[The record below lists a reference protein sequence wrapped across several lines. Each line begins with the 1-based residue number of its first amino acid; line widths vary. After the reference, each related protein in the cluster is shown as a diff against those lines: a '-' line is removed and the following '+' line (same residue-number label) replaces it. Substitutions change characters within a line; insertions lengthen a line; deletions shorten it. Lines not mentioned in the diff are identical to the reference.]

1 MITPHDDFE
10 CILICL
16 HHPLYVSVNFAAK
29 GKKWC
34 TLLSCYKFNDPDKH
48 KESKTRM
55 TIRFQMHH
63 YQFSKCLYLLRCKEL
78 ALFKADRRQLPRASK
93 DEINLHRHID
103 NVDQLR
109 IMMGCSSF

>member
-16 HHPLYVSVNFAAK
+16 HHPLYVSVNFTAK
-29 GKKWC
+29 GKEWC
-34 TLLSCYKFNDPDKH
+34 TLLSCYKFNDPDKL
-48 KESKTRM
+48 KESKSLNDYSFPNASLSV
-55 TIRFQMHH
+55 FQMLVLAIDVRNSH
-63 YQFSKCLYLLRCKEL
+63 YLRI
-78 ALFKADRRQLPRASK
+78 RRQLPRASR